1 MSTGTVCL
9 KCRKYV
15 LDGGE
20 SWRCICAMPLRSED
34 AKTPY
39 GKRCTCDN
47 CLGSSRPCG
56 VENGERLGALW
67 YCGKAWDEVQRAAQR
82 R

>member
-15 LDGGE
+15 LSGDQP
-20 SWRCICAMPLRSED
+20 WRCTCPTPLRSED

-39 GKRCTCDN
+39 GKPCTCDN
-47 CLGSSRPCG
+47 ALGSSRPCG
-56 VENGERLGALW
+56 VDAGERLGELW
-67 YCGKAWDEVQRAAQR
+67 FCEKAWREVQAAR
-82 R
+82 P